1 MYHYIMYG
9 KKIYTDLHFRQL
21 VPIEPVT
28 MEEANVV
35 ILEGKVSEEI
45 KKGEKELPFSFGKE
59 HSYLCNKTMWYEVF
73 DGRRIVYERKE
84 GANEEYVRTYLL
96 GFGLSFLLLQ
106 RGELVI
112 HCSAVSKD
120 GKAYLVAGESG
131 SGKSTIT
138 KVLLDNGFTLMGDDT
153 ALVKMDENQVPMV
166 YPAFPYQKLCRDIV
180 DEKGLNVEELIL
192 VDEEKD
198 KYLVPYDGKFSIEP
212 VPFCGLFCLAVGNVE
227 NCRME
232 AVSGVDKMQLLARNV
247 FAGRLLRKKFLT
259 PEIGFEC
266 FRIIG
271 NVPVHMI
278 IRPKVGDSTD
288 EIWRYIQG
296 NL

>member
-1 MYHYIMYG
+1 MYCYIMYG
-9 KKIYTDLHFRQL
+9 KKIYTDLYFRQL

-28 MEEANVV
+28 MEEADVV
-35 ILEGKVSEEI
+35 ILEGKVSDAV
-45 KKGEKELPFSFGKE
+45 KQGEKEKNFSYGKE
-59 HSYLCNKTMWYEVF
+59 YGFLCNYTLWYEYF

-106 RGELVI
+106 RGELVV

-138 KVLLDNGFTLMGDDT
+138 KVLLENGFTLMGDDT
-153 ALVKMDENQVPMV
+153 ALVKVNENQVPMV
-166 YPAFPYQKLCRDIV
+166 YPAFPYQKLCRDVV
-180 DEKGLNVEELIL
+180 DEKGLKVEELIL

-198 KYLVPYDGKFSIEP
+198 KYLVPYEGAFSTEP
-212 VPFCGLFCLAVGNVE
+212 VPFGGLFCLAVGNVE
-227 NCRME
+227 ACIFETVN
-232 AVSGVDKMQLLARNV
+232 GVEKMQLCAMNLFARK
-247 FAGRLLRKKFLT
+247 LLGKKVLS
-259 PEIGFEC
+259 PEIAFEC

-271 NVPVHMI
+271 NVPVHTI
-278 IRPKVGDSTD
+278 IRPRVGDSAK
-288 EIWRYIQG
+288 EIWQYIQR